1 MKKFK
6 FVFFSLL
13 IVFIFNTES
22 HSQDSPFNFLR
33 YMESARA
40 SALSGA
46 VVSMP
51 EDISMIY
58 YNPAVINTISG
69 NNFNSTFLKHVLDIN
84 SGNVI
89 YSPDLDINGRLA
101 ASVGF
106 TSYGSFD
113 YADQF
118 GNLGGTFSSNDL
130 SFGLSYGNSLD
141 TNFHYGVTAKFISV
155 TLEEVSTSALA
166 FDFGLLYEIPN
177 KRTNIGFSILHL
189 GTQFNK
195 ISEDGESLPID
206 ARIGVN
212 HRLKGLPL
220 LVNFSFHHLADEA
233 DGFFDR
239 FKSFSLGG
247 EFYFGDHVE
256 VRLGYNNEIRN
267 LTSADTESSL
277 TGLSGGIG
285 IKTEVLNFDYGF
297 SKYGSSANM
306 HRFSIALE
314 I

>member
-1 MKKFK
+1 MKQSKFAI
-6 FVFFSLL
+6 FSLVM
-13 IVFIFNTES
+13 VFIFTPILY
-22 HSQDSPFNFLR
+22 SQDSPFNFLR
-33 YMESARA
+33 YVESSRA

-51 EDISMIY
+51 EDVSMIY
-58 YNPAVINTISG
+58 FNPAVLNTLAG

-101 ASVGF
+101 ASIGF

-118 GNLGGTFSSNDL
+118 GNLGGTFTSNDL
-130 SFGLSYGNSLD
+130 AFGVSYSNSLD
-141 TNFHYGVTAKFISV
+141 SNFHYGVTTKFISV
-155 TLEEVSTSALA
+155 NLEEVATSALA

-177 KRTNIGFSILHL
+177 KRTNIGLSILHL

-195 ISEDGESLPID
+195 ISEAGESLPLD

-220 LVNFSFHHLADEA
+220 LVNFSFHHLADES

-239 FKSFSLGG
+239 FKSFSIGG

-267 LTSADTESSL
+267 LTSAETESSL
-277 TGLSGGIG
+277 TGLSGGLG
-285 IKTEVLNFDYGF
+285 IKTEILNFDYGF

-306 HRFSIALE
+306 HRFSISLE